1 MIFSGIVTWAG
12 HVIRILK
19 QDYLLECMHVYSAK
33 QVTFTT
39 FGTQASY
46 LDRMSVYLALQEGSG
61 YSTVRVPL

>member
-1 MIFSGIVTWAG
+1 MIISGIVTWAG

-39 FGTQASY
+39 FGTQAS
-46 LDRMSVYLALQEGSG
+46 
-61 YSTVRVPL
+61 